1 MVLLYF
7 VWPFKF
13 LIYLTEFHLDAIWA
27 QNGFLK
33 KEQLLTLRKID
44 SPLEGHPTPKLE
56 FVDVAT
62 GSLGQGLS
70 VAAGMAYAS
79 KYIDKIAN
87 RYFCLMGDGETI
99 EGSVWEA
106 CHFANVY
113 KLSNLTAIV
122 DINGIGQ
129 SGATSLKVTI
139 IFPFLR
145 NIIKS
150 PFIIMLLTIY

>member
-1 MVLLYF
+1 
-7 VWPFKF
+7 
-13 LIYLTEFHLDAIWA
+13 
-27 QNGFLK
+27 
-33 KEQLLTLRKID
+33 LRKID

-79 KYIDKIAN
+79 KYIDKIPN
-87 RYFCLMGDGETI
+87 RFFCLMGDGETI

-106 CHFANVY
+106 CHFAQVY
-113 KLSNLTAIV
+113 KLGNLTALV

-129 SGATSLKVTI
+129 SGATSLKVKLFI
-139 IFPFLR
+139 SPFL
-145 NIIKS
+145 
-150 PFIIMLLTIY
+150 